1 MIKALFG
8 DHRQPY
14 RPAYYSGK
22 KLFPCVY
29 ENGVGIKVPED
40 IAEELI
46 KTERIIDFLPIERAR
61 EANQ

>member
-8 DHRQPY
+8 DHRQLD
-14 RPAYYSGK
+14 RLAYYSGK
-22 KLFPCVY
+22 KAFSLR
-29 ENGVGIKVPED
+29 GVGIKVPED

-46 KTERIIDFLPIERAR
+46 KIERIINFLPIERAR

>member
-1 MIKALFG
+1 MTGLLTILE
-8 DHRQPY
+8 R
-14 RPAYYSGK
+14 

-40 IAEELI
+40 LPEELI
-46 KTERIIDFLPIERAR
+46 KIERIINFLPIERAR